1 MLTTYT
7 IEGFENIQ
15 YQGFQALSQIEH
27 NLTNLYTGYGYHQ
40 VAIPTFETYDSFIGN
55 DAISAN
61 ELFKFISRKGRVL
74 ALKPDATLSVA
85 RMAAI
90 NHHDPNEIIKLFYQT
105 NIYRHF
111 SSPGDVRK
119 EITQMGV
126 EFFGD
131 NSPECDGEVI
141 SLAIQSLKANG
152 VDDVQ
157 IDLGHVGFINCL
169 LDELTIS
176 KTDRAELFELIENK
190 NIGDIQEFL
199 SSRHY
204 DPKISDIILEL
215 PMLYGDPTDVF
226 ARMTKLCI
234 NQKMQDVVK
243 NLSALF
249 EHLRSVGLDQYV
261 TFDLGFTSS
270 MNYYTDLIFKVYAG
284 NWGAPIIDGGRYNKL
299 SQQFGI
305 DRPACGFAVNL
316 LSLMDYLEEHD
327 LIHVESPKHIV
338 LLYRE
343 SEKKGVFDIASR
355 LRAQGCMTEVF
366 VINSLPTAMIERLQV
381 QRLYQDADF
390 YVFERDGVFK
400 WEASSLNPV
409 TAIESVAVASES
421 E

>member
-27 NLTNLYTGYGYHQ
+27 NLTKLYTGYGYHQ
-40 VAIPTFETYDSFIGN
+40 IAIPTFETYDSFIKN

-105 NIYRHF
+105 NIYRNF
-111 SSPGDVRK
+111 SGPGDVRK

-131 NSPECDGEVI
+131 NSPECDGEI
-141 SLAIQSLKANG
+141 IALAIESLLVNG
-152 VDDVQ
+152 VSDVQ
-157 IDLGHVGFINCL
+157 IDLGHVGFINYL

-176 KTDRAELFELIENK
+176 KADRAKLFELIENK

-199 SSRHY
+199 SNRHY
-204 DPKISDIILEL
+204 DSKISNIILEL
-215 PMLYGDPTDVF
+215 PMLYGEPTDVF

-327 LIHVESPKHIV
+327 LIHTASPAHIV

-343 SEKKGVFDIASR
+343 SEKKRVFELASR
-355 LRAQGCMTEVF
+355 LREQGNMTEVF

-381 QRLYQDADF
+381 QRLYQDADY
-390 YVFERDGVFK
+390 YVFEKDGASK
-400 WEASSLNPV
+400 WEGSALSPV
-409 TAIESVAVASES
+409 TEIASLPFNSES

>member
-1 MLTTYT
+1 
-7 IEGFENIQ
+7 
-15 YQGFQALSQIEH
+15 
-27 NLTNLYTGYGYHQ
+27 
-40 VAIPTFETYDSFIGN
+40 
-55 DAISAN
+55 
-61 ELFKFISRKGRVL
+61 
-74 ALKPDATLSVA
+74 
-85 RMAAI
+85 MAAI

-105 NIYRHF
+105 NIYRNF
-111 SSPGDVRK
+111 SGPGDVRK

-131 NSPECDGEVI
+131 NSPECDGEI
-141 SLAIQSLKANG
+141 IALAIQSLKANG
-152 VDDVQ
+152 VSDVQ
-157 IDLGHVGFINCL
+157 IDLGHVGFINYL

-176 KTDRAELFELIENK
+176 KADRAKLFELIENK

-215 PMLYGDPTDVF
+215 PMLYGEPTDVF

-327 LIHVESPKHIV
+327 LIHTQSPAHIV

-343 SEKKGVFDIASR
+343 SEKQRVFELAGR
-355 LRAQGCMTEVF
+355 LREQGIMTEVF

-381 QRLYQDADF
+381 QRLYQDADY
-390 YVFERDGVFK
+390 YVFEKDGALK
-400 WEASSLNPV
+400 WEGSALSPV
-409 TAIESVAVASES
+409 TEIASVPLTSES

>member
-27 NLTNLYTGYGYHQ
+27 NLTKLYTGYGYHQ
-40 VAIPTFETYDSFIGN
+40 VAIPTFETYDSFIKN

-105 NIYRHF
+105 NIYRNF
-111 SSPGDVRK
+111 SGPGDVRK

-131 NSPECDGEVI
+131 NSPECDGEI
-141 SLAIQSLKANG
+141 IALAIQSLKANG
-152 VDDVQ
+152 VSDVQ
-157 IDLGHVGFINCL
+157 IDLGHVGFINYL

-176 KTDRAELFELIENK
+176 KADRAKLFELIENK

-204 DPKISDIILEL
+204 DPKISDIIL
-215 PMLYGDPTDVF
+215 

-327 LIHVESPKHIV
+327 LIHTQSPAHIV

-343 SEKKGVFDIASR
+343 SEKQRVFELAGR
-355 LRAQGCMTEVF
+355 LREQGIMTEVF

-381 QRLYQDADF
+381 QRLYQDADY
-390 YVFERDGVFK
+390 YVFEKDGALK
-400 WEASSLNPV
+400 WEGSALSPV
-409 TAIESVAVASES
+409 TEIASVPLTSES

>member
-27 NLTNLYTGYGYHQ
+27 NLTRLYTRYGYHQ
-40 VAIPTFETYDSFIGN
+40 VAIPTFETYDHFVKNG
-55 DAISAN
+55 AISAN
-61 ELFKFISRKGRVL
+61 ELFKFISRKGQVL

-111 SSPGDVRK
+111 SSPGDVKK
-119 EITQMGV
+119 EMTQMGV

-131 NSPECDGEVI
+131 NSPECDGEI
-141 SLAIQSLKANG
+141 IEMAIASLKANG

-157 IDLGHVGFINCL
+157 IDLGHVGFINYL
-169 LDELTIS
+169 LDELTMS
-176 KTDRAELFELIENK
+176 QDERARLFELIENK
-190 NIGDIQEFL
+190 NLGDIQEFL
-199 SSRHY
+199 STHQY
-204 DPKISDIILEL
+204 DSKISKIILEL
-215 PMLYGDPTDVF
+215 PMLYGDPADVF

-234 NQKMQDVVK
+234 NQNMQEVVK
-243 NLSALF
+243 HLSALY
-249 EHLRSVGLDQYV
+249 EHLKSVGLAQYV

-299 SQQFGI
+299 SRQFGI

-327 LIHVESPKHIV
+327 LIHVENLPHAV

-343 SEKKGVFDIASR
+343 GDKKRAFETAKTLRSEGNIA
-355 LRAQGCMTEVF
+355 EVF
-366 VINSLPTAMIERLQV
+366 TINSLPSAMIERLAA
-381 QRLYQDADF
+381 QRLYRDAVF
-390 YVFERDGVFK
+390 YVFSHDDVLVWQDGRLVP
-400 WEASSLNPV
+400 ADRILSLSLAP
-409 TAIESVAVASES
+409 EQE
-421 E
+421 